1 MNLKLIIKTKNIRNL
16 YGGIN
21 EFKKGYRP
29 RINIIKNENDDL
41 LADSQ
46 NILNR

>member
-1 MNLKLIIKTKNIRNL
+1 MIRKLIIKNIRDF
-16 YGGIN
+16 YRGIN
-21 EFKKGYRP
+21 EAKKRYQP
-29 RINIIKNENDDL
+29 RINIIKNENIKL